1 MGAPYFQ
8 SRPDIIVIQLDKILQ
23 AIGIAVEFRRSDI
36 VVKEKRNAGDANS
49 SIPCEASSLARRRV
63 LINIFSYATEV
74 LCRYTC
80 QYIRRRA
87 VRKFS
92 ME

>member
-63 LINIFSYATEV
+63 LINIFRMRPRFCAGILANTSDGV
-74 LCRYTC
+74 P
-80 QYIRRRA
+80 
-87 VRKFS
+87 
-92 ME
+92 